1 MALVFSE
8 NNKMTHDMK
17 FFLSKRRLVSALA
30 LFGFILVLAI
40 SVAVPRLEH
49 FFLVKTGQDQTATLN
64 LAVKGLRVTLERYKP
79 IPDLIAARPELRLLF
94 AEPENEWALDN
105 ASKLLSETALALG
118 ASEVFIEDIDGNP
131 IVSVPSRA
139 TNLPEKGQT
148 RPQFSHRPYFNQ
160 IVAGGLGQ
168 FYALGTADG
177 QRGFFYTA
185 PVRVRERIR
194 GLVTIKFDV
203 KRFEAAWN
211 EGAYDIIVRDS
222 NDIIFMSS
230 QPEWRLKSMAKLN
243 PEKTR
248 SIAESN
254 QFPLELVRPLN
265 IHSQP
270 LDGTI
275 DFVQIDEDGT
285 LKDYVATT
293 SLIARAGWRVTIL
306 TPTSEPLAYVKLI
319 LIGCLL
325 FVALAAAIAFSVW
338 QRRRRVY
345 ELIAV
350 QREAQEALERR
361 VDERTLELN
370 LTNKRLKAEIEDRKI
385 AEQRLRKTQKDLIQ
399 AGKLAALGQMSAA
412 ISHEMNQPLAAIKA
426 YAENSITFLSRN
438 MRDDA
443 VDNVQQISLLADRM
457 SKIARHLRN
466 FARRPQEQNKA
477 VPVLPV
483 IDDSLSIM
491 RPKIAE
497 TGAVVEFNRPER
509 EYYVIGGQVRLQQ
522 VFVNLIS
529 NALDAVSEQK
539 CPQIE
544 IDVMVEGERTIVSVR
559 DNGVGL
565 SEDQNK
571 LLFDPFYTTKDPGK
585 GLGLGLSISYNIV
598 HDFGGQL
605 TAKNHP
611 DGGAHF
617 QVFLVSCAHSD
628 IIVDSAPDDFSLD
641 SRGHEAAQ

>member
-8 NNKMTHDMK
+8 INKMTHNVI
-17 FFLSKRRLVSALA
+17 FLSSKRRLVSALA
-30 LFGFILVLAI
+30 LCGFVFAFTIFL
-40 SVAVPRLEH
+40 AVPRLEH
-49 FFLVKTGQDQTATLN
+49 FFLIKTGQDQTATLN

-94 AEPENEWALDN
+94 AEPENEWARDN

-118 ASEVFIEDIDGNP
+118 ASEVFIEDVEGNP
-131 IVSVPSRA
+131 IISVPSLA
-139 TNLPEKGQT
+139 TNPQEQSKT
-148 RPQFSHRPYFNQ
+148 RSQFPHRPYFNQ

-230 QPEWRLKSMAKLN
+230 QPDWRLKSMAKLA
-243 PEKTR
+243 PDQTR
-248 SIAESN
+248 AISESN
-254 QFPLELVRPLN
+254 QFPLELVIPLN
-265 IHSQP
+265 IHSEP
-270 LDGTI
+270 LNATI
-275 DFVQIDEDGT
+275 DRIQINENGMQQ
-285 LKDYVATT
+285 DYIATT

-306 TPTSEPLAYVKLI
+306 TPTLEPLAYVKVI

-325 FVALAAAIAFSVW
+325 FVALGAAIAFSVW
-338 QRRRRVY
+338 QRRRRVF

-350 QREAQEALERR
+350 QRDAQEALERR
-361 VDERTLELN
+361 VDERTFELN
-370 LTNKRLKAEIEDRKI
+370 LANRRLKAEIEDRKI
-385 AEQRLRKTQKDLIQ
+385 AEQRLRKTQKDLVQ

-426 YAENSITFLSRN
+426 YAENSITFLSRD
-438 MRDDA
+438 MKDDA

-466 FARRPQEQNKA
+466 FARRPQEKNKA

-491 RPKIAE
+491 RPKISE
-497 TGAVVEFNRPER
+497 TSAVVEFSRPEQ
-509 EYYVIGGQVRLQQ
+509 EHYVIGGQVRLQQ

-529 NALDAVSEQK
+529 NALDAVSDQK
-539 CPQIE
+539 SPKIE
-544 IDVMVEGERTIVSVR
+544 IDIVAKGKQTIVSVR
-559 DNGVGL
+559 DNGGGL
-565 SEDQNK
+565 SEDQTK

-617 QVFLVSCAHSD
+617 QVFLVSCVHPDVIADGASD
-628 IIVDSAPDDFSLD
+628 DLMMD